1 MGTSFFTMLCQMEGA
16 SLVIAAVKENDN
28 FLYPQKKVMS
38 LLRCATQAEELA
50 TSPHSAKKSNDVR
63 AHTFIHPLQQS
74 HTSRTSVWV
83 KRF

>member
-50 TSPHSAKKSNDVR
+50 TSPHSAKKIQ
-63 AHTFIHPLQQS
+63 T
-74 HTSRTSVWV
+74 TSVLTPSSTPFNKHTPV
-83 KRF
+83 AQVFG